1 MYSRIIKHISASD
14 FRRLNE
20 NLTLKFRDQLNPT
33 FWEGNVLKSNIR
45 TALFKFADAFA
56 EYVGIDSKAI
66 KDVLMLGGNAGYNY
80 TTYSDV
86 DVHLVIDPKYLPQC
100 DPELLDD
107 YFKDKKTLW
116 SLTHDVK
123 VYGAD
128 VEPYIEKPGII
139 RRKSQGVFSI
149 LKNKWMQSPQKFEG
163 ELDEA
168 ELQKK
173 LNNIKNKIDTLIQ
186 GNNETGLR
194 AILKK
199 LNTARNSSLDKFGEY
214 GFENLVFKELR
225 NSGYIDKVRTSV
237 VELKTKKLSL
247 P

>member
-1 MYSRIIKHISASD
+1 LYSRIRKHISASD

-80 TTYSDV
+80 TPYSDV

-123 VYGAD
+123 VYGSD
-128 VEPYIEKPGII
+128 VEPYIEKPGLI

-149 LKNKWMQSPQKFEG
+149 LKNKWMQNPQKFEG

-173 LNNIKNKIDTLIQ
+173 SNNIKNKIDTLIQ